1 MASSLSSSRLLSS
14 RPETGSRR
22 RRGDDATD
30 LAAVEGKEK
39 NRRRL
44 QNGRHD
50 THRVL
55 ADFNVQTTRGG
66 TLFFVAALFLVAV
79 FVVIFHGGDS
89 TIAESEVREQ
99 NADGGRRTQRRLLA
113 ESSSR
118 GEKISILESEM
129 PPPFIYPLSF
139 FARARAIRDF
149 LRIPA
154 FRETHHV
161 SLDFFAPKQQKTTF
175 ITGRG

>member
-14 RPETGSRR
+14 RPEPGSRR

-55 ADFNVQTTRGG
+55 ADFVSKQP
-66 TLFFVAALFLVAV
+66 
-79 FVVIFHGGDS
+79 
-89 TIAESEVREQ
+89 EE
-99 NADGGRRTQRRLLA
+99 GR
-113 ESSSR
+113 SSS
-118 GEKISILESEM
+118 L
-129 PPPFIYPLSF
+129 PPSSLSQYS
-139 FARARAIRDF
+139 R
-149 LRIPA
+149 
-154 FRETHHV
+154 
-161 SLDFFAPKQQKTTF
+161 
-175 ITGRG
+175 

>member
-14 RPETGSRR
+14 RPEPGSRR

-89 TIAESEVREQ
+89 TIEVREQ

-139 FARARAIRDF
+139 FARTRAIRDF

>member
-1 MASSLSSSRLLSS
+1 MASSSSLLSS
-14 RPETGSRR
+14 RPELGSRH
-22 RRGDDATD
+22 RRGDDATV

-66 TLFFVAALFLVAV
+66 ALFFVAALFLVAV
-79 FVVIFHGGDS
+79 FAVIFHGGDS

-129 PPPFIYPLSF
+129 PPLIYPLYF

-149 LRIPA
+149 LTIPA

-161 SLDFFAPKQQKTTF
+161 SLDFFAPKLQKTTF

>member
-1 MASSLSSSRLLSS
+1 MASSSRLLSS
-14 RPETGSRR
+14 RPELGSRH
-22 RRGDDATD
+22 RRGDDATI

-66 TLFFVAALFLVAV
+66 ALFFVSALFLVVV
-79 FVVIFHGGDS
+79 FAVIFHGGDS

-118 GEKISILESEM
+118 GEIISILESEM
-129 PPPFIYPLSF
+129 PPPRLFIPFLSLL
-139 FARARAIRDF
+139 ARAIRDF
-149 LRIPA
+149 LTIPA

-161 SLDFFAPKQQKTTF
+161 SLDFFAPKLQKTTF

>member
-14 RPETGSRR
+14 RPEPGSRR

-55 ADFNVQTTRGG
+55 ADFSVQTTRGG

-79 FVVIFHGGDS
+79 FAVIFHGGDS

-99 NADGGRRTQRRLLA
+99 NADGGIRTQRRLLA
-113 ESSSR
+113 ESS
-118 GEKISILESEM
+118 
-129 PPPFIYPLSF
+129 
-139 FARARAIRDF
+139 
-149 LRIPA
+149 RIPA
-154 FRETHHV
+154 FRETRHV